1 MVVSAGKSCTGG
13 IWECSDSNE
22 QQQFP
27 VWQVPWACLQ
37 HWWPSDGRY
46 VCTHIHYMLHKNNRF
61 CCCEVTLHAG
71 VVDEHIFHSCPPQK
85 PTSRSIYWRSLVWSS
100 REKGRGTSISSTRCL
115 LDSLQRRKP
124 CWSWILPTNTGCT
137 SGLSLTTQF
146 ISYSVG
152 LTVFQS
158 VQVSGWVRDCA
169 RRCCHSWSW
178 EQVPRNPRLSASHWI
193 LQRGVQL
200 YFIIM
205 SAVDAHM

>member
-1 MVVSAGKSCTGG
+1 MWGNFACR
-13 IWECSDSNE
+13 CSG
-22 QQQFP
+22 
-27 VWQVPWACLQ
+27 WAYISFL
-37 HWWPSDGRY
+37 
-46 VCTHIHYMLHKNNRF
+46 
-61 CCCEVTLHAG
+61 
-71 VVDEHIFHSCPPQK
+71 PPQK

-100 REKGRGTSISSTRCL
+100 REKERGTFISSTRCL

-205 SAVDAHM
+205 SAVDAHSYVSNNCD